1 MAEKLTEEQLKA
13 LLDNHIEDS
22 QNAYQEVD
30 GDVQKATD
38 YYMGKPYGNEVNGKS
53 SVTTREVAEAV
64 DGAMPQLLKIFTQSV
79 DVVEFTPQND
89 GDQTVAD
96 NVTQYVNHI
105 FNKDNSGAII
115 MHNWFWDALVNKVGI
130 VKAYWDVREDA
141 NEEEYFNLSQEELS
155 MLMQDES
162 VEIVEQEEVAIPQE
176 PQPAPP
182 QPPMDEMGQPAMDEQ
197 GQPLPPQPQLD
208 EMGQPLMMEV
218 PPIILYNVKLKK
230 TVDASRVKID
240 NVPATEFM
248 IDRHSDNISDARF
261 VAQRKMM
268 TRSDLVA
275 MGYDNSIIAE
285 LSTDDE
291 VDVHD
296 GSEFNPINDINNTDP
311 SQDLIAYYECYLD
324 IGDEDGIAK
333 KRRICY
339 ASKTILSD
347 EEIDYVPFYSLCPFP
362 VPHQFYGQSMADR
375 TMELQFIKSTITRQM
390 LDNLYLT
397 NNSRVGAVEGQ
408 VNLDDLL
415 NSTAG
420 GIIRMKN
427 PNAIVPMTVQS
438 SAGQSFPMLEYLDG
452 VQAKRTGVSD
462 MNQGLDAN
470 VLQNVSATAVA
481 TMTAQSQGKLEL
493 IARIFADTGVK
504 NLMKGLLQLVCKYQ
518 DEPRALAINGKPM
531 SIDPRE
537 WDNQYNV
544 NINVGLGN
552 GTGDE
557 KVAMLQM
564 ILAKQEQI
572 LQQYGLANPL
582 VNIKQYRETL
592 AKFINASGYKDD
604 AQFLNEIDDQKMQQ
618 VMQADA
624 QQDKTPP
631 EVKASQEIAKAE
643 IQKAQ
648 MKAQT
653 DAQSNQLKMQELQMK
668 VQMEQQELALQAKE
682 QELEASKEL
691 LKIQQERAKLEA
703 DIALHTAELQLK
715 ERAQNDKIDSEQMKN
730 MVNAVDKIA
739 KING

>member
-1 MAEKLTEEQLKA
+1 MTEEQLKA
-13 LLDNHIEDS
+13 LLDNYIDDS
-22 QNAYQEVD
+22 QNAYRDVD
-30 GDVQKATD
+30 GDVQRATD
-38 YYMGKPYGNEVNGKS
+38 YYLGKPYGNEVSGKS

-64 DGAMPQLLKIFTQSV
+64 DGALPQLLKIFTQSV

-89 GDQTVAD
+89 GDATVAE

-105 FNKDNSGAII
+105 FNKDNAGAIL

-130 VKAYWDVREDA
+130 VKAYWNVEEDA
-141 NEEEYFNLSQEELS
+141 NEEEYFALSQDELA
-155 MLMQDES
+155 MLMQEPS
-162 VEIVEQEEVAIPQE
+162 VEIVEQEEIMGE
-176 PQPAPP
+176 PMPVGVDPMTGEPLLQNAPSTF
-182 QPPMDEMGQPAMDEQ
+182 
-197 GQPLPPQPQLD
+197 
-208 EMGQPLMMEV
+208 
-218 PPIILYNVKLKK
+218 NVKLKK
-230 TVDASRVKID
+230 TVDASRVKIE
-240 NVPATEFM
+240 NVSNTEFM
-248 IDRHSDNISDARF
+248 IDRHADCINDARF
-261 VAQRKMM
+261 VAQRKML
-268 TRSDLVA
+268 TRSDLVS
-275 MGYDNSIIAE
+275 MGYDKDIVAG
-285 LSTDDE
+285 LATDDE
-291 VDVHD
+291 VGLGVDGFEYNPVNADV
-296 GSEFNPINDINNTDP
+296 NNTDP
-311 SQDLIAYYECYLD
+311 SQDLIAYYECYID
-324 IGDEDGIAK
+324 IGDKDGLAK
-333 KRRICY
+333 KHRICY

-362 VPHQFYGQSMADR
+362 VPHTFYGQSMADR

-427 PNAIVPMTVQS
+427 PNAIVPMQVQS

-504 NLMKGLLQLVCKYQ
+504 DLMRGILHLVCKYQ
-518 DEPRALAINGKPM
+518 NEPRALAINGKPLN
-531 SIDPRE
+531 IDPRE

-544 NINVGLGN
+544 SINVGLGN

-557 KVAMLQM
+557 KIAMLQM
-564 ILAKQEQI
+564 ILAKQEQV

-582 VNIKQYRETL
+582 VTLKQYRETL
-592 AKFINASGYKDD
+592 AKFINASGYRDD
-604 AQFLNEIDDQKMQQ
+604 SQFIKEIDDATMAQ
-618 VMQADA
+618 VMEADSK
-624 QQDKTPP
+624 QDKTPP

-643 IQKAQ
+643 IAKAQ
-648 MKAQT
+648 MKAKT
-653 DAQSNQLKMQELQMK
+653 DADAQQLKMQELQFK
-668 VQMEQQELALQAKE
+668 VQQEQQELELQRKQ
-682 QELEASKEL
+682 QELDSAKEL

-715 ERAQNDKIDSEQMKN
+715 EEQQTDKANSDDMKN
-730 MVNAVDKIA
+730 MIQAVDKMA
-739 KING
+739 RANG

>member
-1 MAEKLTEEQLKA
+1 MVDKLTEEQIKA
-13 LLDNHIEDS
+13 LLDNYIDDS
-22 QNAYQEVD
+22 FNAYQETGADVD
-30 GDVQKATD
+30 KATD
-38 YYMGKPYGNEVNGKS
+38 YYLGKPYGNEVSGKS

-64 DGAMPQLLKIFTQSV
+64 DGALPQLLKIFTQSV

-89 GDQTVAD
+89 GDAMVAE
-96 NVTQYVNHI
+96 NVTSYVNHI
-105 FNKDNSGAII
+105 FNKDNAGAIL

-141 NEEEYFNLSQEELS
+141 NEETYFNLSQDELA
-155 MLMQDES
+155 MLMQEPS
-162 VEIVEQEEVAIPQE
+162 VEIVEKEEIEGEAVPV
-176 PQPAPP
+176 
-182 QPPMDEMGQPAMDEQ
+182 GQDQMTGE
-197 GQPLPPQPQLD
+197 
-208 EMGQPLMMEV
+208 PLMQNR
-218 PPIILYNVKLKK
+218 PSTFNVKLKK
-230 TVDASRVKID
+230 TVDASRVKIE
-240 NVPATEFM
+240 NVSTAEFM
-248 IDRHSDNISDARF
+248 IERHADCIDDARF
-261 VAQRKMM
+261 VAQRKML
-268 TRSDLVA
+268 TRSDLVS
-275 MGYDNSIIAE
+275 MGYDKDIIAE
-285 LSTDDE
+285 LSTDD
-291 VDVHD
+291 DVGLGED
-296 GSEFNPINDINNTDP
+296 GKEYNPVSADINNTDP
-311 SQDLIAYYECYLD
+311 SQDLIAYYECYID
-324 IGDEDGIAK
+324 IGDKDGLAK
-333 KRRICY
+333 KHRICY

-362 VPHQFYGQSMADR
+362 IPHQFYGQSMADR

-427 PNAIVPMTVQS
+427 PNAIVPMQVQS

-462 MNQGLDAN
+462 MNQGLDAT
-470 VLQNVSATAVA
+470 VLQNVSATVVA

-518 DEPRALAINGKPM
+518 SEPRALAINGKPM
-531 SIDPRE
+531 NIDPRE
-537 WDNQYNV
+537 CDNQYNV
-544 NINVGLGN
+544 NINVCLGN

-557 KVAMLQM
+557 KIAMLQM
-564 ILAKQEQI
+564 VLQKQEQI

-582 VNIKQYRETL
+582 VNLKQYRETL

-604 AQFLNEIDDQKMQQ
+604 AQFLNEIDDAKMQQ

-624 QQDKTPP
+624 QADKTPP

-668 VQMEQQELALQAKE
+668 VQIEQQELALQAKE
-682 QELEASKEL
+682 QELEASKDL

-703 DIALHTAELQLK
+703 DVALHTAELKLK
-715 ERAQNDKIDSEQMKN
+715 EQAQNDKLDSEQMKN

>member
-1 MAEKLTEEQLKA
+1 MTEEQLKA
-13 LLDNHIEDS
+13 LLDNYIDDS
-22 QNAYQEVD
+22 QNAYQDVE

-38 YYMGKPYGNEVNGKS
+38 YYLGKPYGNEVSGKS

-64 DGAMPQLLKIFTQSV
+64 DGALPQLLKIFTQSV

-89 GDQTVAD
+89 GDATVAE

-105 FNKDNSGAII
+105 FEKDNAGAII

-141 NEEEYFNLSQEELS
+141 NEEEYFGLSQDELA
-155 MLMQDES
+155 MLMQEPS
-162 VEIVEQEEVAIPQE
+162 VEIVGQEEFPGEMIPVGVDPMSGEELTQ
-176 PQPAPP
+176 QAPST
-182 QPPMDEMGQPAMDEQ
+182 
-197 GQPLPPQPQLD
+197 
-208 EMGQPLMMEV
+208 
-218 PPIILYNVKLKK
+218 YNVKLKK
-230 TVDASRVKID
+230 TVDASRVKIE
-240 NVPATEFM
+240 NVSTAEFM
-248 IDRHSDNISDARF
+248 IDRHADCIDDARF
-261 VAQRKMM
+261 VAQRKML
-268 TRSDLVA
+268 TRSDLVS
-275 MGYDNSIIAE
+275 MGYDKDIVAE
-285 LSTDDE
+285 LSTDEDIGINA
-291 VDVHD
+291 D
-296 GSEFNPINDINNTDP
+296 GFEYNPINADINNTDP
-311 SQDLIAYYECYLD
+311 SQDLIAYYECYID
-324 IGDEDGIAK
+324 IGDEEGTAK
-333 KRRICY
+333 KHRICY
-339 ASKTILSD
+339 ASKQILSD

-362 VPHQFYGQSMADR
+362 VPHTFYGQSMADR

-427 PNAIVPMTVQS
+427 PNAIVPMQVQS

-493 IARIFADTGVK
+493 IARIFADTGIK
-504 NLMKGLLQLVCKYQ
+504 HLMKGLLHLVCKYQ
-518 DEPRALAINGKPM
+518 DQPRAMAINGKPM
-531 SIDPRE
+531 NIDPRE

-544 NINVGLGN
+544 SINVGLGN

-557 KVAMLQM
+557 KIAMLQM

-572 LQQYGLANPL
+572 LMQYGLDNPL
-582 VNIKQYRETL
+582 VNLKQYRETL

-604 AQFLNEIDDQKMQQ
+604 AQFLNEIDEQMMQQ

-643 IQKAQ
+643 IAKAQ

-653 DAQSNQLKMQELQMK
+653 DAQAQQLKMQELQFK
-668 VQMEQQELALQAKE
+668 VQMEQQELELQAK
-682 QELEASKEL
+682 QQQMDASKEL
-691 LKIQQERAKLEA
+691 LKIQQERLKLES
-703 DIALHTAELQLK
+703 DVALHKAELALK
-715 ERAQNDKIDSEQMKN
+715 EEAQTDKVSSDDMKN
-730 MVNAVDKIA
+730 MIQAVDKIA

>member
-13 LLDNHIEDS
+13 LLDNYIEDS
-22 QNAYQEVD
+22 YNSYHEVD
-30 GDVQKATD
+30 GDVQKALD
-38 YYMGKPYGNEVNGKS
+38 YYLGRPYGNEVSGKS
-53 SVTTREVAEAV
+53 AVTTREVAEAV
-64 DGAMPQLLKIFTQSV
+64 DGALPQLLKIFTQSV

-89 GDQTVAD
+89 GDATVAE
-96 NVTQYVNHI
+96 NVTAYVNHI
-105 FNKDNSGAII
+105 FEKDNNGAII

-130 VKAYWDVREDA
+130 VKAYWNTEKDTT
-141 NEEEYFNLSQEELS
+141 EEEYFNLSQNELA
-155 MLMQDES
+155 MLMQEPS
-162 VEIVEQEEVAIPQE
+162 VEIVEQEEVIGE
-176 PQPAPP
+176 PMQVGADPMTGEPLTQLAPST
-182 QPPMDEMGQPAMDEQ
+182 
-197 GQPLPPQPQLD
+197 
-208 EMGQPLMMEV
+208 
-218 PPIILYNVKLKK
+218 YNVRLKK
-230 TVDASRVKID
+230 TSDASKVKIE
-240 NVPATEFM
+240 NVSTDEFM
-248 IDRHSDNISDARF
+248 IDRHADCIEDARF
-261 VAQRKMM
+261 VAQRKML
-268 TRSDLVA
+268 TRAELVA
-275 MGYDNSIIAE
+275 MGYDKDIVAE
-285 LSTDDE
+285 LSTDDYIGIGASGYE
-291 VDVHD
+291 YDGFEYNSINQDV
-296 GSEFNPINDINNTDP
+296 NNTDE

-324 IGDEDGIAK
+324 VGQEDGTAK
-333 KRRICY
+333 KHRICY
-339 ASKTILSD
+339 ASKQILSD
-347 EEIDYVPFYSLCPFP
+347 EEIDYVPFYSICPFP
-362 VPHQFYGQSMADR
+362 IPHQFYGQSLADR
-375 TMELQFIKSTITRQM
+375 TMDLQFIKSTITRQM

-427 PNAIVPMTVQS
+427 PNAIVPMQVQS
-438 SAGQSFPMLEYLDG
+438 SAGQSFPMLEYLDQ

-504 NLMKGLLQLVCKYQ
+504 NLMKGLLHLVCKYQ

-531 SIDPRE
+531 NIDPRE

-564 ILAKQEQI
+564 VLAKQEQI

-582 VNIKQYRETL
+582 VTLKQYRETL

-604 AQFLNEIDDQKMQQ
+604 SQFLNEIDDQKMQEL
-618 VMQADA
+618 MQADA

-631 EVKASQEIAKAE
+631 EVKASQAIAQAE

-648 MKAQT
+648 MKQQT
-653 DAQSNQLKMQELQMK
+653 DAKAQELKQQELIMK
-668 VQMEQQELALQAKE
+668 AQMEQQELALQAKE
-682 QELEASKEL
+682 QELDASKEL

-715 ERAQNDKIDSEQMKN
+715 EQAQNDKIDSEQMKN

>member
-1 MAEKLTEEQLKA
+1 MTEEQLKA

-22 QNAYQEVD
+22 QSAYQEVE
-30 GDVQKATD
+30 GDVKKATE
-38 YYMGKPYGNEVNGKS
+38 YYMGKPYGNEVKGKS

-89 GDQTVAD
+89 GDATVAE
-96 NVTQYVNHI
+96 NVTAYVNHI
-105 FNKDNSGAII
+105 FNKDNSGAIL

-130 VKAYWDVREDA
+130 VKAYWDVREDV
-141 NEEEYFNLSQEELS
+141 NEEEYFNLSQEELA
-155 MLMQDES
+155 MLMQDKS
-162 VEIVEQEEVAIPQE
+162 VEIVEQEEIIGE
-176 PQPAPP
+176 PMPVGVDPMTGEELIQNAPST
-182 QPPMDEMGQPAMDEQ
+182 
-197 GQPLPPQPQLD
+197 
-208 EMGQPLMMEV
+208 
-218 PPIILYNVKLKK
+218 YNVRLKK
-230 TVDASRVKID
+230 TTDASRVKID
-240 NVPATEFM
+240 NVPHTEFM
-248 IDRHSDNISDARF
+248 IDRHADCIDDARF
-261 VAQRKMM
+261 VAQRKML

-275 MGYDNSIIAE
+275 MGYDKNIVAE

-291 VDVHD
+291 VDAHNK
-296 GSEFNPINDINNTDP
+296 SEFNPISDINNTDP

-324 IGDEDGIAK
+324 IGEEDGTAK
-333 KRRICY
+333 KHRICY
-339 ASKTILSD
+339 ASKQILSD

-427 PNAIVPMTVQS
+427 PNAIVPMQVQS

-504 NLMKGLLQLVCKYQ
+504 ALMKGLLQLVCKYQ
-518 DEPRALAINGKPM
+518 DKPRALAINGKPM
-531 SIDPRE
+531 NIDPRE

-564 ILAKQEQI
+564 ILAKQEQV

-582 VNIKQYRETL
+582 VNLKQYRETL

-604 AQFLNEIDDQKMQQ
+604 AQFLNEIDDAKMQQ
-618 VMQADA
+618 IMQADA

-643 IQKAQ
+643 IAKAQ
-648 MKAQT
+648 MKQQT
-653 DAQSNQLKMQELQMK
+653 DAQKNQLEMEKAQMK
-668 VQMEQQELALQAKE
+668 IQMEQQQLELDRQKS
-682 QELEASKEL
+682 ELEAEKDLANLMSEKMQFEA
-691 LKIQQERAKLEA
+691 EMKLQK
-703 DIALHTAELQLK
+703 AEFMLK
-715 ERAQNDKIDSEQMKN
+715 ERNSHSDIADKDMKN
-730 MVNAVDKIA
+730 MIQAVDKMA

>member
-1 MAEKLTEEQLKA
+1 MTEEKLKA
-13 LLDNHIEDS
+13 LLDNYIDDS
-22 QNAYQEVD
+22 YNAYQEV
-30 GDVQKATD
+30 GGEVQKAVS
-38 YYMGKPYGNEVNGKS
+38 YYLGRPYGNEVSGKS

-64 DGAMPQLLKIFTQSV
+64 DGALPQLLKIFTQSV

-89 GDQTVAD
+89 GDATVAE

-105 FNKDNSGAII
+105 FEKDNSGAIL

-130 VKAYWDVREDA
+130 VKAYWDVKEDA
-141 NEEEYFNLSQEELS
+141 NEEEYFSLSQDELG
-155 MLMQDES
+155 MLMQEPS
-162 VEIVEQEEVAIPQE
+162 VEIVEQEEIMGEPIPVGVDPMTGE
-176 PQPAPP
+176 PLIQNAPSTF
-182 QPPMDEMGQPAMDEQ
+182 
-197 GQPLPPQPQLD
+197 
-208 EMGQPLMMEV
+208 
-218 PPIILYNVKLKK
+218 NVKLKK
-230 TVDASRVKID
+230 TVDASRVKIE
-240 NVPATEFM
+240 NVSSAEFM
-248 IDRHSDNISDARF
+248 IDRHADCIDDARF
-261 VAQRKMM
+261 VAQRKML
-268 TRSDLVA
+268 TRSDLVS
-275 MGYDNSIIAE
+275 MGYDKNIVAE
-285 LSTDDE
+285 LSTDDNVGLGE
-291 VDVHD
+291 D
-296 GSEFNPINDINNTDP
+296 GFEFNPINDINNTDP
-311 SQDLIAYYECYLD
+311 SQDLIAYYECYID
-324 IGDEDGIAK
+324 IGDEDGMAK
-333 KRRICY
+333 KHRICY
-339 ASKTILSD
+339 ASKQILSD

-362 VPHQFYGQSMADR
+362 VPHTFYGQSMADR

-427 PNAIVPMTVQS
+427 PNAIVPMQVQS

-504 NLMKGLLQLVCKYQ
+504 NLMQGILHLVCKYQ
-518 DEPRALAINGKPM
+518 DQPRAMAINGKPLN
-531 SIDPRE
+531 IDPRE

-552 GTGDE
+552 GTGSE

-564 ILAKQEQI
+564 ILAKQEQV

-582 VNIKQYRETL
+582 VDIKQYRQTL
-592 AKFINASGYKDD
+592 AKFINASGYRDD
-604 AQFLNEIDDQKMQQ
+604 AQFIKEIDDAGMAQ
-618 VMQADA
+618 VMEADA
-624 QQDKTPP
+624 KADKTPP
-631 EVKASQEIAKAE
+631 EVKASQAIAQAE

-648 MKAQT
+648 MKQQT
-653 DAQSNQLKMQELQMK
+653 DAQSNQLKMQELQFK

-703 DIALHTAELQLK
+703 DVALHTAELQLK
-715 ERAQNDKIDSEQMKN
+715 EKAQNDKIDSEQMKS